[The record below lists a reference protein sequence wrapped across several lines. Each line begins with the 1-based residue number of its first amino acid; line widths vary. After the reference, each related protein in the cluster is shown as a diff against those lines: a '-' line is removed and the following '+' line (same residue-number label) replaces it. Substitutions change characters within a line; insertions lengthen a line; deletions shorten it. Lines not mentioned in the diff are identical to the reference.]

1 MNKPALPLPLDPFS
15 LDLEKIS
22 LIEASAGTGKTYTIT
37 TLFVRLVAMGY
48 KVESILVVTFT
59 EAAAAELKLRIR
71 KRLVHCLMILSGQ
84 ESDEYAADDLTSFL
98 EEQKD
103 ADQIRQLLRLAV
115 TCFDQAAIMT
125 IHSFCFSMLREN
137 TFESNAHF
145 DIELMADNR
154 GFVDQV
160 VRDFFSGRI
169 NHLDPLFLSFLDRN
183 NITPDTLAKGLVQAA
198 SRPEIRVVPEPQPFQ
213 EDQIQAVCDDY
224 KESVKSVAKILNREL
239 EEIRNLIQTHDG
251 IDKRS
256 YNKKN
261 LSNWLI
267 ACQKKCEKSPGTDL
281 LFDMGE
287 KGDALYKFTLTRLAE
302 KTKAGH
308 TPPSHAFFDL
318 CDHLLDLSQSMA
330 QHLIALRYQFLGDY
344 ANALA
349 AMKQGQGTCF
359 FDDLINDLA
368 AALDGPGGHA
378 LKTAVRTRFHA
389 CLIDE
394 FQDTDPGQYK
404 IFSILFS
411 DPGTPF
417 FMIGDPKQAIY
428 GFRGGDIFTYMTASK
443 ACDQSF
449 TLAKNYRSAPA
460 MVQAVNTVFSSKE
473 NPFGFELIPFLPVG
487 TPKTAVDRLVCN
499 GIPVPPAT
507 FVVVDTQ
514 GVPVNKNGVI
524 NKADAQNL
532 ILDIFAK
539 DMLSLLKNPDVC
551 LLDKDAPGDNG
562 GATPVTPGDMAVLV
576 RTNSQA
582 EAVQKALVK
591 RGIPCFLSKTGS
603 VFDSIQAQELYD
615 ILCAVDRP
623 GDMGL
628 IKAALVSS
636 VYQVDEAFLRRMNT
650 DDTLAGVWQDW
661 FTGYRRIW
669 EDKGFV
675 PMITA
680 LLYQED
686 ALPCPCAHMDER
698 GLTNV
703 FHLKELLAQAA
714 MNLGKET
721 PSKITLLIEWFRK
734 QLFEKTRQA
743 TADELRLESDARA
756 VAIVT
761 IHKSKGLEYPIVFLP
776 FLWHAGMVKDT
787 GSPVLFHDPE
797 DNHVLVL
804 DMGSADRERAVQL
817 NRNES
822 AAEDMRLLYVA
833 LTRASAGVRIYWGG
847 FAGIEASALGRLLH
861 PGGSG
866 KGLPLSA
873 DLEQLSETS
882 DQSIDVVMREPDAL
896 PEGIFDA
903 QMFEDTDFSPKT
915 MTRKVVPAW
924 RVSSY
929 SALAAGQSY
938 DPVQDGQKEKQE
950 PNPDFFLTDAAPAMD
965 IVPLSTFPKGPGAGD
980 FFHKVFEDI
989 DFCDPATIE
998 PSVVRNL
1005 DRFGFVMPKAV
1016 PDICDAVQGILSTPL
1031 DTGQGGGFSLDQ
1043 ITQHHRL
1050 VEMEFN
1056 MTLDRFNPSALGS
1069 LFETVEKDENIVGY
1083 GARISSMRVSRFQGF
1098 LKGFIDLVVCHE
1110 NQWYILDYKSNYL
1123 GPCFD
1128 DYHPAALT
1136 AAMISHDY
1144 ILQYNLYLAALD
1156 RYLQLRL
1163 KDYKY
1168 ADHFGGVFYLF
1179 IRGMAKDKETGIYF
1193 HRPGNEFIKQ
1203 LRTILS

>member
-1 MNKPALPLPLDPFS
+1 MNKPASPLPLDPFA

-71 KRLVHCLMILSGQ
+71 KRLVHCLMVLSGE
-84 ESDEYAADDLTSFL
+84 ESDEYAVDDLTDFL
-98 EEQKD
+98 QKQSD
-103 ADQIRQLLRLAV
+103 AEQIRRLLRLAV

-125 IHSFCFSMLREN
+125 IHSFCFSVLREN
-137 TFESNAHF
+137 AFESNAHF

-154 GFVDQV
+154 NFVDQV

-169 NHLDPLFLSFLDRN
+169 NHLDSLFLSFLDRN
-183 NITPDTLAKGLVQAA
+183 NITPDTFAKGLVQAA
-198 SRPEIRVVPEPQPFQ
+198 SRPEIRVVPEPPAFQ
-213 EDQIQAVCDDY
+213 EIWNDY
-224 KESVKSVAKILNREL
+224 KETVTSAAKILNREL
-239 EEIRNLIQTHDG
+239 EGIRNLIQDHAG

-261 LSNWLI
+261 LSNWLD
-267 ACQKKCEKSPGTDL
+267 ACQKKFENSPARDL
-281 LFDMGE
+281 LFDMNE
-287 KGDALYKFTLTRLAE
+287 KGDALYKFTRTRLAE

-308 TPPSHAFFDL
+308 SPPSHVFFDL
-318 CDHLLDLSQSMA
+318 CEHVLDLSRSMA
-330 QHLIALRYQFLGDY
+330 ANLIALQYLFLDDY
-344 ANALA
+344 ALALA
-349 AMKQGQGTCF
+349 TMKQGQGACF

-368 AALDGPGGHA
+368 TALDGPGGHG
-378 LKTAVRTRFHA
+378 LKTAVRKRFHA

-404 IFSILFS
+404 IFSILFT
-411 DPGTPF
+411 DPGTAF

-428 GFRGGDIFTYMTASK
+428 GFRGGDIFTYMTASN

-449 TLAKNYRSAPA
+449 TLTKNYRSAPA
-460 MVQAVNTVFSSKE
+460 MVRAVNTIFSSKK

-487 TPKTAVDRLVCN
+487 TPETAVDRLVCN
-499 GIPVPPAT
+499 GNPVPPAT
-507 FVVVDTQ
+507 FLVVDTE
-514 GVPVNKNGVI
+514 GVPRNKNGAI
-524 NKADAQNL
+524 NKSDAQNL
-532 ILDIFAK
+532 ILDILAR
-539 DMLSLLKNPDVC
+539 DMLSILKHPDVR
-551 LLDKDAPGDNG
+551 LLDKDAPGDDD
-562 GATPVTPGDMAVLV
+562 GAPPVTPGDMAVLV
-576 RTNSQA
+576 RTNVQA

-636 VYQVDEAFLRRMNT
+636 VYQADEAFLRRMNT
-650 DDTLAGVWQDW
+650 DDTLAGTWQDR
-661 FTGYRRIW
+661 FAGYRRIW
-669 EDKGFV
+669 EERGFV

-680 LLYQED
+680 LLYPAD
-686 ALPCPCAHMDER
+686 AQPCPCVHMDER

-714 MNLGKET
+714 MALGKET
-721 PSKITLLIEWFRK
+721 PSKIALLIEWFRK
-734 QLFEKTRQA
+734 QLFEQTRQA

-776 FLWHAGMVKDT
+776 FLWQSRTVKDT
-787 GSPVLFHDPE
+787 NAPVLFHDPE
-797 DNHVLVL
+797 DDHALVMDL
-804 DMGSADRERAVQL
+804 GSEDRERAIKL
-817 NRNES
+817 NRNET

-833 LTRASAGVRIYWGG
+833 LTRASSGVRIYWGD
-847 FAGIEASALGRLLH
+847 FAGIEGSALGRLLH

-866 KGLPLSA
+866 KNQSLFV
-873 DLEQLSETS
+873 DLEQLCARS
-882 DQSIDVVMREPDAL
+882 DQSIESIMLKPDTL

-903 QMFEDTDFSPKT
+903 QVVQDRDFTPKA
-915 MTRKVVPAW
+915 MTRKVAPAW
-924 RVSSY
+924 RISSY
-929 SALAAGQSY
+929 SALVAGHTY
-938 DPVQDGQKEKQE
+938 DPVQDGQKERQE
-950 PNPDFFLTDAAPAMD
+950 PNPDLFLTDAAPDMD

-989 DFCDPATIE
+989 DFCDPAAIE
-998 PSVVRNL
+998 PSVVSNL
-1005 DRFGFVMPKAV
+1005 DRFGFALPKAV
-1016 PDICDAVQGILSTPL
+1016 PDICDAVKGVLSAPL
-1031 DTGQGGGFSLDQ
+1031 DTGQGRCFSLDQ
-1043 ITQHHRL
+1043 ITLAHRL

-1056 MTLDRFNPSALGS
+1056 MTLDRFNPSALGK
-1069 LFETVEKDENIVGY
+1069 LFETVEKDKKTAGY
-1083 GARISSMRVSRFQGF
+1083 GARISSMQASGFKGF

-1123 GPCFD
+1123 GPCFS
-1128 DYHPAALT
+1128 DYNPAALT

-1144 ILQYNLYLAALD
+1144 ILQYYLYLAALD
-1156 RYLQLRL
+1156 RYLRLRL
-1163 KDYKY
+1163 KDYSY

-1179 IRGMAKDKETGIYF
+1179 IRGMAGDKNTGIYF
-1193 HRPGNEFIKQ
+1193 HRPGNEVIKQ